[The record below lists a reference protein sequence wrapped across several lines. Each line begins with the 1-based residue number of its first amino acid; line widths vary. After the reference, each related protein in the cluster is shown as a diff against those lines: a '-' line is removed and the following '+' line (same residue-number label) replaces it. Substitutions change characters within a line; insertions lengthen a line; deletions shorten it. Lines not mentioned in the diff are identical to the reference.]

1 MTPLYRGLRS
11 LSEAGRAIS
20 RVLEVAMP
28 LLPPIVSFVARSG
41 TGKTTYLEGLLPA
54 LGALGVRVMAVK
66 HDVHRFEI
74 DKEGKDTWRLRRAGA
89 RQVLIANAEQMA
101 LVATVDGEQ
110 PLLTLVERYARNVD
124 LVITEG
130 YRRSGMPKVLV
141 QRRGVREPMDLDT
154 AGGAETRGG
163 EVIAVVSDRPDHPTE
178 GLPLFDLSQP
188 ADLAHWLVERMLGP
202 DVTAR
207 SLTGVILAGGS
218 RRVRGSEDLAPVDP
232 ANLPRLVG
240 VLEPLCSG
248 GVFVVRPP
256 GATLPD
262 LPPPCRV
269 VDDLLPQQAA
279 LGGLFTGLALAPTP
293 HILLAAADQPD
304 LQPDLV
310 TWLRDHPARAA
321 DVLLPECDGH
331 VEPIPALYGV
341 RCLGAIKRSILS
353 GELRMA
359 SWRGAVRVE
368 RVPEPAWRPMDPEG
382 LSFQER

>member
-1 MTPLYRGLRS
+1 
-11 LSEAGRAIS
+11 
-20 RVLEVAMP
+20 MP
-28 LLPPIVSFVARSG
+28 VLPPIVSFVARSG
-41 TGKTTYLEGLLPA
+41 TGKTTYLEGVIPA

-141 QRRGVREPMDLDT
+141 QRQGARETMDLET

-163 EVIAVVSDRPDHPTE
+163 EVIAVVSDRTDQPTE
-178 GLPLFDLSQP
+178 GLPLFALSEP
-188 ADLAHWLVERMLGP
+188 ADLAHWLVDRLLGP
-202 DVTAR
+202 QVAGRD
-207 SLTGVILAGGS
+207 LTGVILAGGS
-218 RRVRGSEDLAPVDP
+218 RRVRGSEDLTPVDP
-232 ANLPRLVG
+232 TNLPRLAG

-248 GVFVVRPP
+248 GVLVVRPP
-256 GATLPD
+256 GATLPE
-262 LPPPCRV
+262 LPSTCRV

-304 LQPDLV
+304 LRPELV
-310 TWLRDHPARAA
+310 QWLRDHPARTA
-321 DVLLPECDGH
+321 DVLLPEREGH

-368 RVPEPAWRPMDPEG
+368 RIPESAWRAADPEG
-382 LSFQER
+382 HSFRET